1 MTGHQIKWRG
11 GQEGGNPAHTLSGSF
26 PAIWLVVKRVWVGKG
41 DAASPSPIGSLPA
54 HEPAVKCM
62 WVGGG
67 DTPPPSLNL
76 TASHSARKLGARKKR
91 EVKVKTP
98 WVVTRNLEC
107 TKLFFG
113 EVRENA
119 RRDAV
124 CKMRTDA
131 RRKSISGTHTQLC
144 IYVLKMEF
152 YTKKP

>member
-1 MTGHQIKWRG
+1 MSPPPTHIHLT
-11 GQEGGNPAHTLSGSF
+11 AGSWAGRD
-26 PAIWLVVKRVWVGKG
+26 PMGDG
-41 DAASPSPIGSLPA
+41 DAASPFPTHTRLTTSQIAGK
-54 HEPAVKCM
+54 EPLRVCAGFPPSCPPP
-62 WVGGG
+62 
-67 DTPPPSLNL
+67 PPPSLNL

>member
-1 MTGHQIKWRG
+1 MSPPPTHIHLT
-11 GQEGGNPAHTLSGSF
+11 AGSWAGRD
-26 PAIWLVVKRVWVGKG
+26 PMGDG
-41 DAASPSPIGSLPA
+41 DAASPFPTHTRLTTSQIAGK
-54 HEPAVKCM
+54 EPLRVCAGFPPSCPP
-62 WVGGG
+62 
-67 DTPPPSLNL
+67 PPPSLNL

-107 TKLFFG
+107 AKLFFG